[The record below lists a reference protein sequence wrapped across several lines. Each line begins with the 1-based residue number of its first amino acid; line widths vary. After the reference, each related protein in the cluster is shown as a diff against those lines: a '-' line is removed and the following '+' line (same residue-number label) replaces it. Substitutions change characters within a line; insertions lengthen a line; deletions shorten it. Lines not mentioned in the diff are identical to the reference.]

1 MVLRHDKSL
10 RGTGC
15 FLGCVGV
22 PSCVRVGVGVRVCSV
37 YINFFIVCMW
47 GGGEGV
53 LSCGGIPSLTVTW
66 LPMTVQ
72 LGLFKEFNT
81 LSVMYEDL
89 SENFIEQKPPYSV
102 VKDSAPDGS
111 LKAGAVT

>member
-1 MVLRHDKSL
+1 MVC
-10 RGTGC
+10 GTSPRQVTEGNRVLPRVCGC
-15 FLGCVGV
+15 AYMCTWV
-22 PSCVRVGVGVRVCSV
+22 SMGVGACSV
-37 YINFFIVCMW
+37 YSCV
-47 GGGEGV
+47 GGCARACV
-53 LSCGGIPSLTVTW
+53 LSCGDIPSLTVTW

>member
-1 MVLRHDKSL
+1 MCLRVYVWVWVCVYVVCTL
-10 RGTGC
+10 I
-15 FLGCVGV
+15 FLLCV
-22 PSCVRVGVGVRVCSV
+22 C
-37 YINFFIVCMW
+37 
-47 GGGEGV
+47 GGGGGRV
-53 LSCGGIPSLTVTW
+53 LSCGGIPSHTVTW
-66 LPMTVQ
+66 LPMIVQ

-102 VKDSAPDGS
+102 VKDSASDGS

>member
-1 MVLRHDKSL
+1 MWVWVWVYVVCTLI
-10 RGTGC
+10 
-15 FLGCVGV
+15 FYCV
-22 PSCVRVGVGVRVCSV
+22 C
-37 YINFFIVCMW
+37 
-47 GGGEGV
+47 GGGV
-53 LSCGGIPSLTVTW
+53 LSCGGIHSLTVTW

>member
-1 MVLRHDKSL
+1 M
-10 RGTGC
+10 
-15 FLGCVGV
+15 CVEL
-22 PSCVRVGVGVRVCSV
+22 
-37 YINFFIVCMW
+37 W
-47 GGGEGV
+47 GY
-53 LSCGGIPSLTVTW
+53 P
-66 LPMTVQ
+66 LPHCHLAANDVQ

>member
-22 PSCVRVGVGVRVCSV
+22 RTCARVCPWVGVYVVCTFVCVCVGVR
-37 YINFFIVCMW
+37 
-47 GGGEGV
+47 V